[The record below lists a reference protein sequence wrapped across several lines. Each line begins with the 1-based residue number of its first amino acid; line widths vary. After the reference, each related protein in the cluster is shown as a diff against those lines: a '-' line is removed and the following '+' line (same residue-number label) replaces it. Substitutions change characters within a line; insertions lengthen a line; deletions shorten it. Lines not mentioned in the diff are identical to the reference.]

1 MSIGK
6 DIENF
11 GLNELSDFM
20 DRCLAEDALK
30 MVRGS
35 KLLQIG
41 ATLTEK
47 SSAELVQAYTISAI
61 MKQNWIMIRQ
71 LDRIEKA
78 LTKEKEK
85 PVTQSSLQKPQ
96 KEEKP
101 LPPGVPIDFGY
112 GSVKCPNC
120 GTVQRA
126 GRIKCFSCGME
137 FIK

>member
-11 GLNELSDFM
+11 GLNELSDFT

-35 KLLQIG
+35 KLMQLG

-47 SSAELVQAYTISAI
+47 SSAELVQAYTMSAI

-78 LTKEKEK
+78 LAKEKEK
-85 PVTQSSLQKPQ
+85 PVIKSIPPKV
-96 KEEKP
+96 EERP
-101 LPPGVPIDFGY
+101 PAPGVPIDFGY

-120 GTVQRA
+120 GTVQKA
-126 GRIKCFSCGME
+126 DRIKCFSCGME